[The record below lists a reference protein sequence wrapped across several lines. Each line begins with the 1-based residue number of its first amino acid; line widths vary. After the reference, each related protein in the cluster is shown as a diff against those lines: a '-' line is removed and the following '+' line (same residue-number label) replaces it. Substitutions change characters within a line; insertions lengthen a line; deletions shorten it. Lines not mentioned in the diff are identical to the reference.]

1 MDAVRQYANGVGIR
15 RDSLLIEFGSDEDR
29 REEKMRNGRSDV
41 MGSLEYR
48 GCAGNEGT
56 EQRRRC
62 K

>member
-1 MDAVRQYANGVGIR
+1 MDVARQYANGVGIR

-29 REEKMRNGRSDV
+29 REKMRNGRSDV